1 MKENLKIINLMVKAK
16 YIFIRGK
23 KIYQNGTFEGDFE
36 GDRFINGKITLKNGD
51 ILNGPNE
58 IIYANGDN

>member
-1 MKENLKIINLMVKAK
+1 MVKAK